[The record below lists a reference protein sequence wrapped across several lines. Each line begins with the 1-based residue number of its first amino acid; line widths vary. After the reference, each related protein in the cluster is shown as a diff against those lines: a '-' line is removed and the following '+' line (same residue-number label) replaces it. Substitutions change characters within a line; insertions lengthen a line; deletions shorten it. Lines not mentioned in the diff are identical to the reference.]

1 MEESSGP
8 GPIELTK
15 GAFVQSGRAAWAMT
29 PIFVA
34 IFAGFALLALW
45 QAALTDGAPG
55 TIDAAAGVFMS
66 LVFIIA
72 SSGLTA
78 LLAVVVHR
86 YVLLGEVA
94 GFADL
99 PGLAPVVL
107 EFAAVTLIVQL
118 IGALAVLAFVPVSLA
133 LGSGAATLAIATA
146 AIVLAVYLGLRACL
160 VFPAIAVQTPGRS
173 LRSAFRASDG
183 VVLRLF
189 LAALLSALAIV
200 AVAALVAVVLYQAPA
215 LAVVVGA
222 AFDMAMIATSVAIAS
237 QVYAWRVENPAARAD
252 GEL

>member
-1 MEESSGP
+1 MSDSSGP
-8 GPIELTK
+8 GVIDLTK
-15 GAFVQSGRAAWAMT
+15 GALVQSGRAAWAMT
-29 PIFVA
+29 PIVVA

-45 QAALTDGAPG
+45 RAALTDGAPG
-55 TIDAAAGVFMS
+55 TTDAAAGVLMS

-86 YVLLGEVA
+86 YVLLREVA

-99 PGLAPVVL
+99 PRLAPVVL

-118 IGALAVLAFVPVSLA
+118 IGALAVLAFVPISLT
-133 LGSGAATLAIATA
+133 LGSGAVTVTIAMA
-146 AIVLAVYLGLRACL
+146 AIIFAAYVGLRVCL

-173 LRSAFRASDG
+173 LRSAFRASKG

-200 AVAALVAVVLYQAPA
+200 AVAALVAVVLFQAPV
-215 LAVVVGA
+215 LAVIVGA
-222 AFDMAMIATSVAIAS
+222 AFDMAIIATSVAIAS
-237 QVYAWRVENPAARAD
+237 QVYAWRVENPQIHSS
-252 GEL
+252 